1 VPMVRPPGRDES
13 MPAAWQY
20 FVTSRHGILQ
30 SRCLRSSPKPLGVS
44 GRKRGPF
51 WKSRDLRRAA
61 IVARLVF
68 SAGPGVS
75 RIHDGESRR
84 LIEVVRKDVG
94 R

>member
-1 VPMVRPPGRDES
+1 VI
-13 MPAAWQY
+13 A
-20 FVTSRHGILQ
+20 
-30 SRCLRSSPKPLGVS
+30 
-44 GRKRGPF
+44 
-51 WKSRDLRRAA
+51 
-61 IVARLVF
+61 ARLVF